1 MCPRSWTLWARHE
14 KGVKDQE
21 ILRHLDFETP
31 GWADIND

>member
-1 MCPRSWTLWARHE
+1 VPTFVDARARHE
-14 KGVKDQE
+14 KAVKDQE